1 MAEVMAAQAV
11 QNATAINVH
20 VFRNGDPF
28 FPAKK
33 CVVNPRKVNFDSFL
47 NEVTRL
53 VRLSGGAV
61 RNIYTPTQ
69 GHRINEVNDLVNN
82 CYYVAAGTERF
93 KRDQ

>member
-1 MAEVMAAQAV
+1 MTDVMAAAAV
-11 QNATAINVH
+11 KNSTAINVH
-20 VFRNGDPF
+20 VFKNGDPF
-28 FPAKK
+28 FPPRK

-69 GHRINEVNDLVNN
+69 GHRIKEVQDLVNN
-82 CYYVAAGTERF
+82 SYYVAGGTEKF
-93 KRDQ
+93 KRNQ